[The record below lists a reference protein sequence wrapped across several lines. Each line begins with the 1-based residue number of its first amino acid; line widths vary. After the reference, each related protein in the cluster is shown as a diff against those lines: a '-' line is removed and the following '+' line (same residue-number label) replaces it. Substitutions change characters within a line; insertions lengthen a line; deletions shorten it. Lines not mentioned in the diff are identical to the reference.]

1 MLTRF
6 STLDWI
12 VISVFLALMV
22 FIGFRASKHNR
33 NETDYALGGRN
44 MNPSMVGISLFA
56 TLMSTLSYLSYPGEM
71 IQFGPVFFF
80 GFLAYPFAYFVVKRY
95 LIPKFMGMNVTSAYE
110 ILEIKLGKGARA
122 LAVIFFLLLR
132 FLWMSTV
139 VYATVSTALVPIF
152 GIDPSYVPLI
162 SILLMAITVV
172 YSSAGGLKAVVMTDV
187 IQTAVMFLGIILTL
201 AFILYKL
208 GGTEK
213 LFDPQLTAHWKP
225 IRWGLD
231 PVERMTVGN
240 IIIMRFVW
248 QVCTSGSDQMSIQRY
263 LATKDVKSAAHS
275 YKISLISNACIETL
289 LGVVGFLVM
298 AYFLY
303 NPQALAPGTTIA
315 GDADTL
321 FPRFILVG
329 LPNGLTGL
337 IAAAIMAAAMSS
349 LSSGLNSSAT
359 VIEEDIIKRI
369 MKRNGNDD
377 NAGLKR
383 IKLVSVLLGVAVI
396 IACFLIPYVTG
407 NLLDI
412 VIKVV
417 NLVVAPL
424 FVLFFIALFVKGAS
438 DRGAIVGGLLSFA
451 VAIAI
456 SFFEIFGIKAVWIMP
471 FSLLAGIAGGLL
483 TDFTMKH
490 KSLILALVAVLS
502 ICTVC
507 QPSKSRKAQE
517 CPDST
522 NDVNIRV
529 KRIWDSDKHCAF
541 TSIIRFNDRYYV
553 SFREAESHIFD
564 SDGVARGAV
573 RILVSE
579 DGETW
584 SSAAYLTKEGYDLRD
599 PKLSVTPDG
608 KLMVTIGGSIYG
620 EDKKLEGRIPQVSFS
635 SDGENFS
642 DPVPVELDS
651 KTKNGTD
658 WLWRVVW
665 QDGVGYGVMY
675 SLLSE
680 TPRKVEQGSA
690 VSLVKTLDGIHYE
703 DVAKIDL
710 PDFPNETTVRFLPD
724 KRMLMMVREDSGD
737 LQGYWG
743 VSDPPYT
750 DWSFNKIGFQLGGP
764 DFVVMEDSTVIA
776 GTRSYFLPGS
786 TKTLLLKGT
795 PEGRFEEVCFLPS
808 GGDTSYPGF
817 VIAGD
822 ELWVS
827 YYSSHETGKAAVYL
841 AKMPLSMFK

>member
-1 MLTRF
+1 MF
-6 STLDWI
+6 SAFDWI
-12 VISVFLALMV
+12 VVSVFLALMV
-22 FIGFRASKHNR
+22 YIGFRASKQNR
-33 NETDYALGGRN
+33 NETDYVLGGRA
-44 MNPSMVGISLFA
+44 MNPFMVGVSLFA

-80 GFLAYPFAYFVVKRY
+80 GFLAYPIAYFVVKRF
-95 LIPKFMGMNVTSAYE
+95 LIPKYMGMNVTSAYE
-110 ILEIKLGKGARA
+110 ILEIKVGRGTRA
-122 LAVIFFLLLR
+122 LAVMFFLLLR

-152 GIDPSYVPLI
+152 GIDPSYTPLI
-162 SILLMAITVV
+162 SIILMAITVV
-172 YSSAGGLKAVVMTDV
+172 YSSAGGLRAVVMTDV
-187 IQTAVMFLGIILTL
+187 LQSGVMFLGVILTL
-201 AFILYKL
+201 VFILSKL
-208 GGTEK
+208 GGTGK
-213 LFDPQLTAHWKP
+213 LLDPQLTAHWKP

-240 IIIMRFVW
+240 IIIMRFIW

-275 YKISLISNACIETL
+275 YKVSLISNACIETL

-303 NPQALAPGTTIA
+303 NPQDLAPGMTVA

-329 LPNGLTGL
+329 LPGGLTGL

-359 VIEEDIIKRI
+359 VIEEDIIKKMI
-369 MKRNGNDD
+369 KRTGKEDNG
-377 NAGLKR
+377 GLKR
-383 IKLVSVLLGVAVI
+383 IKLVSVLLGIAVI
-396 IACFLIPYVTG
+396 IACSLIPFITG

-412 VIKVV
+412 VIKLV

-424 FVLFFIALFVKGAS
+424 FVLFFMALFGKGAT
-438 DRGAIVGGLLSFA
+438 DTGTVVAGLVSFA

-471 FSLLAGIAGGLL
+471 FSLLAGIAAGLL
-483 TDFTMKH
+483 TLIPMKH
-490 KSLILALVAVLS
+490 KSLILSLVTVLAVCSACQSPKTRSSQETTLS
-502 ICTVC
+502 G
-507 QPSKSRKAQE
+507 
-517 CPDST
+517 
-522 NDVNIRV
+522 NDVTIRV

-541 TSIIRFNDRYYV
+541 TSIIKFKDRYYV

-579 DGETW
+579 DGDTW
-584 SSAAYLTKEGYDLRD
+584 RSAAYLTKDGYDLRD
-599 PKLSVTPDG
+599 PKLSVTSDG
-608 KLMVTIGGSIYG
+608 RLMVTIGGSIYG
-620 EDKKLEGRIPQVSFS
+620 ADQKLEGRKPQISFS

-642 DPVPVELDS
+642 DPIPIELDS

-665 QDGVGYGVMY
+665 QDDAGYGVVY
-675 SLLSE
+675 SLLAE
-680 TPRKVEQGSA
+680 NPRIVERGA
-690 VSLVKTLDGIHYE
+690 NISLVKTLDGIHYE
-703 DVAKIDL
+703 DVTQLDI

-724 KRMLMMVREDSGD
+724 KRMLMMIREDSGD

-743 VSDPPYT
+743 ISEPPYT
-750 DWSFNKIGFQLGGP
+750 EWSFKKIGLQLGGP
-764 DFVVMEDSTVIA
+764 DFIVTEDQAIIA

-786 TKTLLLKGT
+786 CKTLLLEGT
-795 PEGRFEEVCFLPS
+795 PEGQFKEICFLPS

-817 VIAGD
+817 VIVGD

-827 YYSSHETGKAAVYL
+827 YYSSHETDKAAVYL
-841 AKMPLSMFK
+841 AKMPISMFK

>member
-1 MLTRF
+1 MPQGVYLDRALLIAVGAYVIIIPLRRTGGHLTR
-6 STLDWI
+6 L
-12 VISVFLALMV
+12 VL
-22 FIGFRASKHNR
+22 
-33 NETDYALGGRN
+33 
-44 MNPSMVGISLFA
+44 
-56 TLMSTLSYLSYPGEM
+56 
-71 IQFGPVFFF
+71 PV
-80 GFLAYPFAYFVVKRY
+80 
-95 LIPKFMGMNVTSAYE
+95 M
-110 ILEIKLGKGARA
+110 
-122 LAVIFFLLLR
+122 LAVVFFLLLR

-139 VYATVSTALVPIF
+139 VYATVSAALVPIF

-162 SILLMAITVV
+162 SIVLVVITVI
-172 YSSAGGLKAVVMTDV
+172 YSSAGGLKAVVKTDV
-187 IQTAVMFLGIILTL
+187 IQTAVMFLGVILTV
-201 AFILYKL
+201 AFILFKL

-240 IIIMRFVW
+240 IIVMRFIW

-263 LATKDVKSAAHS
+263 LATKDVRSAAHS
-275 YKISLISNACIETL
+275 YKVSLISNACIETL

-298 AYFLY
+298 AYFIY
-303 NPQALAPGTTIA
+303 TPQAMAPGTTVV

-329 LPNGLTGL
+329 LPAGLTGL

-359 VIEEDIIKRI
+359 VIEEDIIKRR
-369 MKRNGNDD
+369 MKRKGIEDKG
-377 NAGLKR
+377 GLKR
-383 IKLVSVLLGVAVI
+383 IKLVSAFLGIAVT

-424 FVLFFIALFVKGAS
+424 FVLFFMALFVKGAT
-438 DRGAIVGGLLSFA
+438 DKGAVVGGLVSFG

-471 FSLLAGIAGGLL
+471 FSLLAGIAGGLF
-483 TDFTMKH
+483 TDFIMKH
-490 KSLILALVAVLS
+490 KSFILVLIAVLA
-502 ICTVC
+502 VC
-507 QPSKSRKAQE
+507 SGCQSSKPRKGSDN
-517 CPDST
+517 PGLKNNVS
-522 NDVNIRV
+522 IRV
-529 KRIWDSDKHCAF
+529 NRIWDSDKHCAF
-541 TSIIRFNDRYYV
+541 TSIIRFKDRYYV

-564 SDGVARGAV
+564 SDGIARGAV
-573 RILVSE
+573 RILVSD

-584 SSAAYLTKEGYDLRD
+584 RSAAYLTKDGYDLRD
-599 PKLSVTPDG
+599 PKLSETPDG
-608 KLMVTIGGSIYG
+608 RLMVTIGGSIYG
-620 EDKKLEGRIPQVSFS
+620 TDQKLEGRIPQVSFS
-635 SDGENFS
+635 SDGESFS
-642 DPVPVELDS
+642 DPVPIELDS

-665 QDGVGYGVMY
+665 NDGVGYGVVY
-675 SLLSE
+675 SLLADN
-680 TPRKVEQGSA
+680 PRKVEQGSA
-690 VSLVKTLDGIHYE
+690 VSLVKTTDGIRYE
-703 DVAKIDL
+703 DVTRIDL

-750 DWSFNKIGFQLGGP
+750 EWSFKKTGFQLGGP
-764 DFVVMEDSTVIA
+764 DFIVTENQDIIA

-786 TKTLLLKGT
+786 CKTLLLKGT
-795 PEGRFEEVCFLPS
+795 PEGEFKEICFLPS

-817 VIAGD
+817 VIVGD

-827 YYSSHETGKAAVYL
+827 YYSSHETDKAAVYL
-841 AKMPLSMFK
+841 AKMPLSMFE

>member
-1 MLTRF
+1 MITRF

-12 VISVFLALMV
+12 VIFIFLALMV

-33 NETDYALGGRN
+33 NETDYALGGRS
-44 MNPSMVGISLFA
+44 MNPFMVGVSLFA

-71 IQFGPVFFF
+71 IQYGPVFFF
-80 GFLAYPFAYFVVKRY
+80 GFLAYPLAYFVVKRF
-95 LIPKFMGMNVTSAYE
+95 LIPKFMDMNVTSAYE
-110 ILEIKLGKGARA
+110 ILEIKVGRGTRA

-162 SILLMAITVV
+162 SILLMAITVI
-172 YSSAGGLKAVVMTDV
+172 YSSAGGLRAVIKTDV
-187 IQTAVMFLGIILTL
+187 IQSSVMFLGVILTL

-213 LFDPQLTAHWKP
+213 LLDPQLTAHWKP

-231 PVERMTVGN
+231 PIERMTVGN

-303 NPQALAPGTTIA
+303 NPQALAPGTSIA

-329 LPNGLTGL
+329 LPSGLTGL

-359 VIEEDIIKRI
+359 VIEEDIIKRM
-369 MKRNGNDD
+369 MKRKGKEDKG
-377 NAGLKR
+377 GLKR
-383 IKLVSVLLGVAVI
+383 IKLVSVLLGIAVT

-424 FVLFFIALFVKGAS
+424 FVLFFMALFVKGAS
-438 DRGAIVGGLLSFA
+438 DGATIAGGLVSFA

-456 SFFEIFGIKAVWIMP
+456 SFFELFGIQAVWIMP
-471 FSLLAGIAGGLL
+471 FSLMAGIAAGILINL
-483 TDFTMKH
+483 IMKH
-490 KSLILALVAVLS
+490 KSLILVLVAVLS
-502 ICTVC
+502 VCTAC
-507 QPSKSRKAQE
+507 QPSKSRKASE
-517 CPDST
+517 NAGSV
-522 NDVNIRV
+522 NDVTVRV

-541 TSIIRFNDRYYV
+541 TSIIRFKDRYYV

-584 SSAAYLTKEGYDLRD
+584 RSTAYLTKTGYDLRD

-608 KLMVTIGGSIYG
+608 RLMVTIGGSIYG

-642 DPVPVELDS
+642 DPEPIELNS

-665 QDGVGYGVMY
+665 QDGVGYGVVY

-680 TPRKVEQGSA
+680 TPRKVEQGSD
-690 VSLVKTLDGIHYE
+690 VSLVKTLDGIRYE
-703 DVAKIDL
+703 DVAKIEL

-750 DWSFNKIGFQLGGP
+750 DWSFKKIGFQLGGP
-764 DFVVMEDSTVIA
+764 DFIVTGDGSIIA

-795 PEGRFEEVCFLPS
+795 PEGKFEEVCFLPS

-827 YYSSHETGKAAVYL
+827 YYSTHETEKAAVYL